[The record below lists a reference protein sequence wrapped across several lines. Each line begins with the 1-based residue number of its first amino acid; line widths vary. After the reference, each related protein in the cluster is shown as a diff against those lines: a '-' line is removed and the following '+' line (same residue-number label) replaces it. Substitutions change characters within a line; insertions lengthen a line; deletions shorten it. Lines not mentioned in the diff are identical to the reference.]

1 MEYKCRVP
9 GCKSNYD
16 SVSKDGN
23 QKSVSTF
30 GVPKDEQIRQQ
41 WIKNI
46 PRDLPNITKHTRV
59 CMKHFEEKDVYTH
72 NIHTNPD
79 GSTLSYRVSNEIY
92 M

>member
-1 MEYKCRVP
+1 MEYKCCVP
-9 GCKSNYD
+9 GCKLNYD

-30 GVPKDEQIRQQ
+30 GFQKDEQIRQQ

-59 CMKHFEEKDVYTH
+59 CNCND
-72 NIHTNPD
+72 
-79 GSTLSYRVSNEIY
+79 STDYLTYDYVS
-92 M
+92 MSL